1 MDSLWAKNNN
11 NFKLKVK
18 AKPQRKDYITQ
29 QKATAMF
36 TTKKTVI
43 LGCFVISSSL
53 TPLQLQDT
61 LVLFSKELLSVC
73 ELNFV
78 NISVSALYK
87 YVTGIITHTNGIKE
101 LTVWLVGV

>member
-1 MDSLWAKNNN
+1 MLFKPAAKVCRGDCWTLVCFDVRIIDGLAVGKNNNN

-43 LGCFVISSSL
+43 LGCFVISSIL
-53 TPLQLQDT
+53 TPL
-61 LVLFSKELLSVC
+61 
-73 ELNFV
+73 
-78 NISVSALYK
+78 
-87 YVTGIITHTNGIKE
+87 
-101 LTVWLVGV
+101 